1 MVCPHN
7 VVWFVMPEKAL
18 YPFPAV
24 QTVCYFL
31 GNNHS
36 PVHRQGC
43 CQLGELMSA
52 WWTTL
57 VRHRY
62 SNIYSANTEMCAPQL
77 LNSHLSWRTCSKVK
91 KKRTTRLC
99 SFLSWTQS
107 VVKAVLQTLCS
118 RCQNS
123 LRLVGTTSPVVPGAV
138 CYPGLSQEERVHRCL
153 PQPLWNVSKTSLSL
167 LAWLMDFWQS
177 AIFWRL
183 SSKRKHLD
191 ERWNK
196 NFG

>member
-91 KKRTTRLC
+91 KKKNN
-99 SFLSWTQS
+99 Q
-107 VVKAVLQTLCS
+107 VVLVSELNTVCCKSCAANFMFPVSELITPCWYDFTCCS
-118 RCQNS
+118 RCS
-123 LRLVGTTSPVVPGAV
+123 M
-138 CYPGLSQEERVHRCL
+138 LSRAITRGE
-153 PQPLWNVSKTSLSL
+153 STSLPS
-167 LAWLMDFWQS
+167 S
-177 AIFWRL
+177 ATL
-183 SSKRKHLD
+183 
-191 ERWNK
+191 ECE
-196 NFG
+196 